1 MILLK
6 RFHLFLLL
14 CLFLISCNNSNDS
27 GDEQSPVTETPV
39 TIDTVRQLTMT
50 TYIHLNATAVF
61 LQKNIVKSN
70 AAGYVQSVNIHMG
83 NFVGNGTL
91 LFRIKTK
98 EAQSIGN
105 TINKLDPSFK
115 FTGINDIKATKAGYV
130 SQINHQLGDYV
141 QDGEQLATIT
151 DTNSFAFLL
160 NVPYELHQY
169 VNLGKVVAIKLPDQS
184 IVSGVISSAF
194 PTVDSQSQAQTFVI
208 RTDNHR
214 SIPENLV
221 ANVEILRDEQKDAIS
236 VPKSAVLSDDTQTDF
251 WVMKLI
257 DNNTAVKV
265 FVKKQMETSTRVEV
279 QSSNVKPQDVV
290 LVTGN
295 FGLPD
300 TAKVKVM
307 NK

>member
-1 MILLK
+1 MILLN
-6 RFHLFLLL
+6 RYHLFLLL
-14 CLFLISCNNSNDS
+14 SLCLISCNNNEDT
-27 GDEQSPVTETPV
+27 GDEQSTTTETPV
-39 TIDTVRQLTMT
+39 TVDTVKQLTMA
-50 TYIHLNATAVF
+50 TYVHLNATAVF
-61 LQKNIVKSN
+61 LQKNIVKAN

-83 NFVGNGTL
+83 DYVGKGTL

-105 TINKLDPSFK
+105 TINKLDSTFK
-115 FTGINDIKATKAGYV
+115 FTGINDIKATKGGYV

-169 VNLGKVVAIKLPDQS
+169 VNPGRSVSIKLPDQT
-184 IVSGVISSAF
+184 IVNGFIASAF

-208 RTDNHR
+208 RTDHHKT
-214 SIPENLV
+214 IPENLV
-221 ANVEILRDEQKDAIS
+221 ASVEILKEEQKDATS
-236 VPKSAVLSDDTQTDF
+236 VPKSAVLSDDTQTNF
-251 WVMKLI
+251 WIMKLI
-257 DNNTAVKV
+257 DSNTAVKV
-265 FVKKQMETSTRVEV
+265 YIKKQLETSDRVEV
-279 QSSNVKPQDVV
+279 QSPTIRPSDIV
-290 LVTGN
+290 LVSGN